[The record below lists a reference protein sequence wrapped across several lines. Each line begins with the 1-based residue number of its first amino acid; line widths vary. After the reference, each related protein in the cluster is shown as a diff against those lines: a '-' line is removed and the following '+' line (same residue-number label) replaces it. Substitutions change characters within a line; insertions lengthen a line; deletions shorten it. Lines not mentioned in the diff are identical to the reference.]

1 MGRCSSH
8 KKERDRLLHRGVLTI
23 DEGLC
28 VQIMHIGPYD
38 TGSESVALMDAF
50 LAENGYAND
59 MADGR
64 LHHEIYL
71 SNQKECFGKDE
82 NGNPASDKTSLMI
95 LVAEKHKL
103 EICGG

>member
-38 TGSESVALMDAF
+38 TRSESVALMDAF
-50 LAENGYAND
+50 LAENGYANG

-64 LHHEIYL
+64 LRHEIYL
-71 SNQKECFGKDE
+71 SNQKRVFRKR
-82 NGNPASDKTSLMI
+82 
-95 LVAEKHKL
+95 
-103 EICGG
+103 

>member
-71 SNQKECFGKDE
+71 SN
-82 NGNPASDKTSLMI
+82 
-95 LVAEKHKL
+95 EKRVFRKR
-103 EICGG
+103 